1 MSIVTETNLHDIP
14 LLRRGKVRDMYDL
27 GDSVLMVAT
36 DRVSAFD
43 VVMGRGIPDKGRL
56 LTAISLFWFRETEH
70 ICKNHVITADV
81 EKYPAVCAPY
91 KEMLR
96 GRSVLVKKCQTIPV
110 ECVVRGYLAGSGW
123 KDYQATQTVCGLP
136 LPAGLENAS
145 RLPEVIFTP
154 ATKAE
159 EGHDENISFE
169 EACDAVGKDVM
180 TTLRDVS
187 MQVYAYGEQLARSKG
202 IILADT
208 KFEFGHDADGNIILI
223 DEVLT
228 QDSSRYWLEKTWQ
241 PGQTPDNFDK
251 QVLRD
256 WLETTDWDKQA
267 PAPEIPDHIVEKIQ
281 SKYVEALAMLSGMTL
296 DTALKTLA

>member
-1 MSIVTETNLHDIP
+1 MSVVTDTNLQDIP

-27 GDSVLMVAT
+27 GDCVLMVAT

-43 VVMGRGIPDKGRL
+43 VIMGRGIPNKGKL
-56 LTAISLFWFRETEH
+56 LTAISLFWFRETSH
-70 ICKNHVITADV
+70 ICDNHVITADV
-81 EKYPAVCAPY
+81 DKYPVVCAPY
-91 KEMLR
+91 RDMLR

-123 KDYQATQTVCGLP
+123 KDYQATGTVCGIE
-136 LPAGLENAS
+136 LPAGLNNAS

-169 EACDAVGKDVM
+169 EACDAVGVDVM

-187 MQVYAYGEQLARSKG
+187 MQVYAHGEQLARSKG

-208 KFEFGHDADGNIILI
+208 KFEFGLDADGNIILI

-228 QDSSRYWLEKTWQ
+228 QDSSRYWLEKTWK

-267 PAPEIPDHIVEKIQ
+267 PAPHVPDEIVEKIQ
-281 SKYVEALAMLSGMTL
+281 KKYVDALYMLSGM
-296 DTALKTLA
+296 DVETALETLK